1 MRIYLL
7 AKMVACQ
14 WMETLFIRFGFS
26 KYVAQKTFPQFK
38 FEAYLLMAD
47 KTKKSS
53 IDGLNQMFRIP
64 KMEIQERILSK
75 STFFEGDWQFGFIGN
90 ECG

>member
-1 MRIYLL
+1 
-7 AKMVACQ
+7 
-14 WMETLFIRFGFS
+14 
-26 KYVAQKTFPQFK
+26 
-38 FEAYLLMAD
+38 MAD
-47 KTKKSS
+47 KTKKAS

-64 KMEIQERILSK
+64 KMEIQRILSK

>member
-7 AKMVACQ
+7 AKWWPCQ
-14 WMETLFIRFGFS
+14 WMETLFVRFGFQ

-47 KTKKSS
+47 KTKKQF
-53 IDGLNQMFRIP
+53 DLNKCFEFP
-64 KMEIQERILSK
+64 KNGNPRTDIIKK

>member
-7 AKMVACQ
+7 ANGLVSGWKPY
-14 WMETLFIRFGFS
+14 LFDLAFQ

-47 KTKKSS
+47 KTKKS
-53 IDGLNQMFRIP
+53 
-64 KMEIQERILSK
+64 KY
-75 STFFEGDWQFGFIGN
+75 
-90 ECG
+90 